1 MRIGIYG
8 GSFDPIHNGHLSLA
22 SFAIKELALDEIVF
36 IPTYKLP
43 KYYKEKVTYWAHRVN
58 MLVSAISNSPK
69 FCMSYV
75 EIERKGISYTIDTV
89 QYFLSKSLKNED
101 FILIGGPDCVNSF
114 SSWKDYKEIE
124 KLVDVKFAERDFYC
138 PDINIRATLIRELVS
153 KKLPISHLVSK
164 TVEDY
169 IINKNLYRK

>member
-1 MRIGIYG
+1 MKIGIYG

-36 IPTYKLP
+36 IPTYKPP

-58 MLVSAISNSPK
+58 MLVGAISNSPK

-75 EIERKGISYTIDTV
+75 EIERKGTSYTIDTV
-89 QYFLSKSLKNED
+89 KYFLNDKSKD
-101 FILIGGPDCVNSF
+101 YFTLIGGPDCKNSF
-114 SSWKDYKEIE
+114 HTWKDYKEIE

-138 PDINIRATLIRELVS
+138 PKLNVRATLIRELVS
-153 KKLPISHLVSK
+153 KKLSISHLVPK